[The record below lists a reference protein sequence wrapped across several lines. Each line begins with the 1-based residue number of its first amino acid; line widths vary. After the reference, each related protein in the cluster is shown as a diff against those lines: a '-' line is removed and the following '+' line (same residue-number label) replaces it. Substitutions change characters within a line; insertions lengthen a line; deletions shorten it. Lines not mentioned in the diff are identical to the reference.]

1 MSLYCT
7 KKFTDLQVHVQSR
20 LLYNCCKAW
29 PERIS
34 LDWLENNPGKLFHT
48 DTMIEDR
55 RLMLEDKSCK
65 SCHFGCYKYEEQGL
79 LSDRQL
85 NKSNQFISDPNAQL
99 KELQISLST
108 DCNLTCM
115 YCGPEWSSSWHNDIH
130 KKGSYKLDG
139 FKLDKDNFS
148 TLWSKLK
155 QKSRTSETKF
165 FQLLLKEIK
174 MANGLEQ
181 INVLGGEP
189 LLHNNLTSLLQ
200 EVEDKSITIISG
212 LGVNQKRLKD
222 ILGKINNKNIEFK
235 VSGEAT
241 GKIFELIRYGV
252 DWNSFLENI
261 KIITDHGYKVSF
273 NSSISNLS
281 ILDFSNFYK
290 FFNANHNIS
299 INAITNR
306 WFLMPHVLDDK
317 SKENFIANKDI
328 FTDRKM
334 FEDIKNSM
342 NSSYTDLEY
351 KNFIKFLKEFSSR
364 RNIDLSFLPEHFKKW
379 CNL

>member
-1 MSLYCT
+1 M
-7 KKFTDLQVHVQSR
+7 V
-20 LLYNCCKAW
+20 
-29 PERIS
+29 
-34 LDWLENNPGKLFHT
+34 
-48 DTMIEDR
+48 
-55 RLMLEDKSCK
+55 
-65 SCHFGCYKYEEQGL
+65 
-79 LSDRQL
+79 
-85 NKSNQFISDPNAQL
+85 
-99 KELQISLST
+99 
-108 DCNLTCM
+108 
-115 YCGPEWSSSWHNDIH
+115 
-130 KKGSYKLDG
+130 
-139 FKLDKDNFS
+139 
-148 TLWSKLK
+148 
-155 QKSRTSETKF
+155 
-165 FQLLLKEIK
+165 
-174 MANGLEQ
+174 NGLEK
-181 INVLGGEP
+181 ISVLGGEP

-273 NSSISNLS
+273 ISSISNLS

-290 FFNANHNIS
+290 FFNANHNIN
-299 INAITNR
+299 IGGITNR

-334 FEDIKNSM
+334 FEDIKKQM
-342 NSSYTDLEY
+342 DKTYTKREY
-351 KNFIKFLKEFSSR
+351 DNFIKFLKEFSSR